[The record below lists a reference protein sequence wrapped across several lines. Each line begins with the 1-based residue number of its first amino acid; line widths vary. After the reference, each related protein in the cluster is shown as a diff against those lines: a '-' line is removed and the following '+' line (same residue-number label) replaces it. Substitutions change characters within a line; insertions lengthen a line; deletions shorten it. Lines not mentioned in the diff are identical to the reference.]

1 VSANDLFTRTDSD
14 AYTIPRV
21 RILTSTTVSGGTQ
34 MQMGRYA
41 RESGLTFSLAN
52 NQTNQTIFSV
62 NNDNTKAF
70 QMYYTISRATSV
82 RSGIMTVVSGP
93 NDSAGDLDF
102 TDDYTEN
109 SSTGVTLNVTQSGS
123 QVIVQY
129 TSTNT
134 GIVGALTY
142 SLSHLA

>member
-1 VSANDLFTRTDSD
+1 
-14 AYTIPRV
+14 
-21 RILTSTTVSGGTQ
+21 
-34 MQMGRYA
+34 
-41 RESGLTFSLAN
+41 
-52 NQTNQTIFSV
+52 
-62 NNDNTKAF
+62 
-70 QMYYTISRATSV
+70 
-82 RSGIMTVVSGP
+82 MTVVSGP